1 MTYFTTK
8 VPEGQ
13 KITIKDGK
21 LNVPDRPIIPF
32 VEGDGTGS
40 DIWGAA
46 QRILDAAVAKAY
58 GSERHISWMEVY
70 AGQKAYDAFGEWL
83 PSETTRAFT
92 EFLVGIKGPLT
103 TPVGGGIRSLNVT
116 LRQKL
121 DLYVWGHGMV
131 RPVPELIWGS
141 GRYWR
146 EQAHGSVAFAT
157 CDVSGLR
164 LFEEAAFW
172 GIRAAE
178 HCLNVLG
185 VNFQTSLS
193 GLVGRDI

>member
-1 MTYFTTK
+1 MRRGHGYWADT
-8 VPEGQ
+8 VMADLVSAHPIMADIVE
-13 KITIKDGK
+13 KI
-21 LNVPDRPIIPF
+21 
-32 VEGDGTGS
+32 
-40 DIWGAA
+40 
-46 QRILDAAVAKAY
+46 
-58 GSERHISWMEVY
+58 
-70 AGQKAYDAFGEWL
+70 
-83 PSETTRAFT
+83 
-92 EFLVGIKGPLT
+92 
-103 TPVGGGIRSLNVT
+103 
-116 LRQKL
+116 
-121 DLYVWGHGMV
+121 DLYIWGHGMV

-157 CDVSGLR
+157 CDVSGLP

-193 GLVGRDI
+193 GLVGRET